1 LTESDSALP
10 CGPCQAHPRTLDSGY
25 PRRGFNCASLLLSRS
40 RERAIAL
47 PTSQRECS
55 KGGVM
60 RRSTIVFASAV
71 AMVLASCTGGKSP
84 VTNPSGGG
92 SGGSNASPRHGGT
105 LDLTAQDDLTILDNS
120 QAVSAVD
127 YELTAGARYAGL

>member
-1 LTESDSALP
+1 
-10 CGPCQAHPRTLDSGY
+10 
-25 PRRGFNCASLLLSRS
+25 
-40 RERAIAL
+40 
-47 PTSQRECS
+47 
-55 KGGVM
+55 M

-120 QAVSAVD
+120 QAVSPVD
-127 YELTAGARYAGL
+127 YELTAGALYDGLYHINHQGSLEPGLADGMPTISTDGLMYTIKLPAR